1 MTGLLEQMIKRQSRF
16 KGRIDRILRE
26 LVAWEHPRDGKVV
39 SFTIPP
45 EIRARIDRQ
54 CRLWGATTTKQFLG
68 ACVMIGLQQM
78 EEISSARGD
87 SGEQPEEHTSQD
99 HSPADAESVEQFTN
113 RMKTLIEDTKK

>member
-1 MTGLLEQMIKRQSRF
+1 MIKRQSRF
-16 KGRIDRILRE
+16 KGRINRILHE
-26 LVAWEHPRDGKVV
+26 LAEWEHPREGKVV

-78 EEISSARGD
+78 EEISNARD
-87 SGEQPEEHTSQD
+87 TEQPMPQTQD
-99 HSPADAESVEQFTN
+99 QPSTATENIDQFCN
-113 RMKTLIEDTKK
+113 RMKTVLEETK